1 MKIVLGILAGLTLFM
16 GGIYNGYHLGFNEA
30 TVNEIRRMVRHQI
43 SPLHINTHIFPMA
56 SQEDYII
63 NAVKEVIIDE

>member
-1 MKIVLGILAGLTLFM
+1 MKIVLGILAGLALFF
-16 GGIYNGYHLGFNEA
+16 GGIYGGYRLGFNEA
-30 TVNEIRRMVRHQI
+30 TVIETRRMVLHQI

-63 NAVKEVIIDE
+63 NAAKEVIIDE